1 MKKLFFI
8 AICCLI
14 LCGCEKNEGYEVSK
28 LTADSS
34 LGISHI
40 KGTLKNISNNNC
52 KTVQINVILSSGTIT
67 EDGWIWVDSPEI
79 GNSISFNNILY
90 GISNSLDIE
99 DYDIKLKNIE
109 CEFQKETN

>member
-1 MKKLFFI
+1 MKKLLFI

-14 LCGCEKNEGYEVSK
+14 LCGCENKEYEISK
-28 LTADSS
+28 LKADSS
-34 LGISHI
+34 LGVHNM
-40 KGTLKNISNNNC
+40 KGTLKNISNKTC

-79 GNSISFNNILY
+79 GNSISFDDILY
-90 GISNSLDIE
+90 GVSNSLNIE

-109 CEFQKETN
+109 CQFQKETN